1 MNLSERFIR
10 RPVMTVALTVSVVL
24 FGVLAYYRLPVS
36 DLPAVDYPV
45 IQVQVNYPGATPET
59 MANNVATPLERQFM
73 QIPGLELVT
82 SNNGQGHSSFVLQ
95 FDLNKSLDGAATDVQ
110 AAITRASG
118 QLPIDLPSP
127 PTFTKTNPN
136 DQPIQYIALV
146 SDTATE
152 GQLYDYANTQV
163 GERISILPGVSQV
176 AVYGTQSAV
185 RIKADPSAMAVR
197 NITLEDLTAAIKN
210 GTSYTGAGQF
220 DGAHHTFL
228 LQPQGQ
234 LSTAEQ
240 YDQLIVGQSNGAP
253 IYLKDVATAKDSVQD
268 ERIDMRFWVRGHPAP
283 AATVVVAVFRRAGS
297 NAVEVA
303 DSVRNLLPTIESQLP
318 TSVHLIPIYDR
329 SRTIVDSARD
339 VQTTLYIAFVL
350 VVMVIFVFLGRATD
364 TLIPALALPL
374 SLLLT
379 FIAMNMLGYSLDNL
393 SLMAL
398 TLAIGFLVDDA
409 IVFLENTV
417 RLMEEGQDAFE
428 ASLNSAKEISF
439 TILAMT
445 LSLAAVFIPLVFMG
459 GLMGRIFREFSVTI
473 VISIIASGLVSLTLT
488 PLMTSRLL
496 GKRGAGT
503 KKTWMERVIGGVE
516 RRVLDVYGK
525 SLWFFLRQRWIS
537 ALVWVVCLAG
547 TVYLFSIV
555 PKSFL
560 PVGDS
565 SFIRGVLVAQ
575 EGSSP
580 DQMHAYQTAAE
591 KIMRANPAVETTFT
605 MSGNSQFLPANQ
617 AFLIAF
623 LKDPSKRPPIEQ
635 VAGELMGG
643 IAATVPGAVAFLQPN
658 PVLEISTGA
667 TANIQGQFAYAISG
681 IDSQQVYDTAG
692 KMMAKMYQFPG
703 FLFVNSDLFNHTPN
717 LQVDILRDQAKLYG
731 VSETRILTLLHD
743 AYSQNYSYLIKKTT
757 DQYQVILEV
766 ADDKRSDPQDLSQLY
781 IKSDDGQRMIPLSA
795 VTSWSPVIGPQA
807 VNHIN
812 QFTSVTLFFNM
823 KPGYTVGQAT
833 QYVEDSAKQI
843 LPPGIQGQLQGQAL
857 IFRNTVSDLVTLMFV
872 AVFVM
877 YVILAILYE
886 SYLHPITVLSSLP
899 VALLGGL
906 LTLWLFGAEASLYA
920 YIGMFM
926 LMGIVKKNG
935 IMIVDFAEAR
945 VRQGVKDD
953 QAIHDAS
960 MERFR
965 PIMMTTAAALLGA
978 LPIAL
983 GYGADGSSRRP
994 LGMVVIGGLIVSQFV
1009 TLYVTPAIY
1018 LYLEEFQEKVLDRFS
1033 FFRSNREP
1041 AVDTE
1046 PAFALQPGNGD

>member
-1 MNLSERFIR
+1 MNLSEVFIR
-10 RPVMTVALTVSVVL
+10 RPVMTVALTVSVIL
-24 FGVLAYYRLPVS
+24 FGLLSYLRLPVS
-36 DLPAVDYPV
+36 DLPAIDYPV

-95 FDLNKSLDGAATDVQ
+95 FDLSKSLDAAATDVQ
-110 AAITRASG
+110 AAITRAQG
-118 QLPIDLPSP
+118 QLPVDLPSP

-136 DQPIQYIALV
+136 DQPIMYIALV
-146 SDTATE
+146 SNTATE

-163 GERISILPGVSQV
+163 GERLSILPGVSQV

-185 RIKADPSAMAVR
+185 RIKADPSAMAIR
-197 NITLEDLTAAIKN
+197 NITLEDLTNAIKN
-210 GTSYTGAGQF
+210 GTAYTGAGQF
-220 DGAHHTFL
+220 DGPHRSFL

-234 LSTAEQ
+234 LITADQ
-240 YDQLIVGQSNGAP
+240 YNGLIVGQNNGAP
-253 IYLKDVATAKDSVQD
+253 VYLKDVATAKQSVQD
-268 ERIDMRFWVRGHPAP
+268 ERIDMRFWVRGYPQP
-283 AATVVVAVFRRAGS
+283 SATVVVAVFRRAGA

-303 DSVRNLLPTIESQLP
+303 SSVRSVLPTIQSQLP
-318 TSVHLIPIYDR
+318 SSVLLVGAYDR
-329 SRTIVDSARD
+329 SQTIVGSIKD
-339 VQTTLYIAFVL
+339 VQVTLYIAFVL

-364 TLIPALALPL
+364 TLIPAVALPL

-379 FIAMNMLGYSLDNL
+379 FIAMSVLGYSLDNL

-417 RLMEEGQDAFE
+417 RLMEEGQGAFE

-445 LSLAAVFIPLVFMG
+445 LSLAAVFIPLVFMS
-459 GLMGRIFREFSVTI
+459 GLMGRIFREFSITI
-473 VISIIASGLVSLTLT
+473 VISILASGLVSLTLT

-496 GKRGAGT
+496 SNRGAGAT
-503 KKTWMERVIGGVE
+503 KTWMERGFGAFE
-516 RRVLDVYGK
+516 RRVLDSYGR
-525 SLWFFLRQRWIS
+525 SLWFFLRHRWIS
-537 ALVWVVCLAG
+537 AVTWVICLAG
-547 TVYLFSIV
+547 TAYLFYVV
-555 PKSFL
+555 PKAFL

-565 SFIRGVLVAQ
+565 SFIRGVMVAQ

-580 DQMHAYQTAAE
+580 EQMHAYQTQAE
-591 KIMRANPAVETTFT
+591 KIMKANPAVRSTFS
-605 MSGNSQFLPANQ
+605 MSGNGAFLGSNQ
-617 AFLIAF
+617 VFLIAF
-623 LKDPSKRPPIEQ
+623 LKDPSQRPPIAQ
-635 VAGELMGG
+635 VAGQLMGG
-643 IAATVPGAVAFLQPN
+643 ISGSIPGVMAFLQPN
-658 PVLEISTGA
+658 PALEISTGA
-667 TANIQGQFAYAISG
+667 TANAQGQFAYSISG
-681 IDSQQVYDTAG
+681 IDPKQVYDTAA
-692 KMMAKMYQFPG
+692 KMMEKMYQYPG
-703 FLFVNSDLFNHTPN
+703 FLFVNSDLYNHTPN

-731 VSETRILTLLHD
+731 VSESRILALLHD
-743 AYSQNYSYLIKKTT
+743 AYSQNYSYLIKKAT

-766 ADDKRSDPQDLSQLY
+766 ADDQRTAPEDLSKLY
-781 IKSDDGQRMIPLSA
+781 IKSDDGQRMVPLSA
-795 VTSWSPVIGPQA
+795 ITSSHATIGPQA

-812 QFTSVTLFFNM
+812 QFTSVTIFFNL
-823 KPGYTVGQAT
+823 KPGYAIGPAT
-833 QYVEDSAKQI
+833 EFVEGAAKQI
-843 LPPGIQGQLQGQAL
+843 LPPGIQGSLQGEAL
-857 IFRNTVSDLVTLMFV
+857 TFRNTVSDLAILMLV

-935 IMIVDFAEAR
+935 IMIVDFAEQR
-945 VRQGVKDD
+945 VQKGIADY

-965 PIMMTTAAALLGA
+965 PIMMTTMAALLGA

-983 GYGADGSSRRP
+983 GYGADGASRRP
-994 LGMVVIGGLIVSQFV
+994 LGLVVVGGLIVSQFI
-1009 TLYVTPAIY
+1009 TLFVTPAIY
-1018 LYLEEFQEKVLDRFS
+1018 LYLEEFQEKVLDRVPFL
-1033 FFRSNREP
+1033 RSSREP
-1041 AVDTE
+1041 V
-1046 PAFALQPGNGD
+1046 PSGDPVLMLREGSGD

>member
-1 MNLSERFIR
+1 MNLSELFIR

-24 FGVLAYYRLPVS
+24 FGVAAYFRLPVS
-36 DLPAVDYPV
+36 DLPAIDYPV
-45 IQVQVNYPGATPET
+45 IQVQVSYPGATPET

-82 SNNGQGHSSFVLQ
+82 SNNGQGYSSFVLQ
-95 FDLNKSLDGAATDVQ
+95 FDLSKSLDGAATDVQ
-110 AAITRASG
+110 AAITRAQG
-118 QLPIDLPSP
+118 QLPVDLPSP

-136 DQPIQYIALV
+136 DQPIMYIAMV

-176 AVYGTQSAV
+176 SIFGTQSAV
-185 RIKADPSAMAVR
+185 RIKADPSKMAIR
-197 NITLEDLTAAIKN
+197 NITLEDLTNAIKN
-210 GTSYTGAGQF
+210 GTAYTGAGQF
-220 DGAHHTFL
+220 DGPHKTFL

-234 LSTAEQ
+234 LLTADE
-240 YDQLIVGQSNGAP
+240 YDGLIVGQSNGAP
-253 IYLKDVATAKDSVQD
+253 VHLQDVASSRDGVQN
-268 ERIDMRFWVRGHPAP
+268 ERIDMRFWVRGYPQP
-283 AATVVVAVFRRAGS
+283 GATVVVGVFRRAGV

-303 DSVRNLLPTIESQLP
+303 KSVRDMLPTIQSQLP
-318 TSVHLIPIYDR
+318 GSVVIVPAYDR
-329 SRTIVDSARD
+329 SLTIVGGIKD
-339 VQTTLYIAFVL
+339 VQTTLYIAFGL
-350 VVMVIFVFLGRATD
+350 VVMVIFIFLGRATD
-364 TLIPALALPL
+364 TLIPAVALPL

-379 FIAMNMLGYSLDNL
+379 FIAMKVLGYSLDNL

-417 RLMEEGQDAFE
+417 RLMETGLSAFDASVE
-428 ASLNSAKEISF
+428 SAKEISF

-445 LSLAAVFIPLVFMG
+445 LSLAAVFIPLVFMS
-459 GLMGRIFREFSVTI
+459 GLMGRIFREFSITI
-473 VISIIASGLVSLTLT
+473 VISILASGIVSLTLT

-496 GKRGAGT
+496 RNRGEGA
-503 KKTWMERVIGGVE
+503 KKTWMERVFGAFE
-516 RRVLDVYGK
+516 HRVLDVYGRY
-525 SLWFFLRQRWIS
+525 LWFFLRNRWIS
-537 ALVWVVCLAG
+537 GVTWAVCLAG
-547 TVYLFSIV
+547 TAYLFYVV

-565 SFIRGVLVAQ
+565 SFIRGVLVTQ
-575 EGSSP
+575 EGTSP
-580 DQMHAYQTAAE
+580 DQMRAYQTQAE
-591 KIMRANPAVETTFT
+591 KIMKANPAVRSTFT
-605 MSGNSQFLPANQ
+605 MTGNASFLGSNQ

-623 LKDPSKRPPIEQ
+623 LKDPKERAPIDQ
-635 VAGELMGG
+635 VAGQLMGG
-643 IAATVPGAVAFLQPN
+643 IAGTIPGVVAFLQPN
-658 PVLEISTGA
+658 PALEISTGA
-667 TANIQGQFAYAISG
+667 TANAQGQFAFALSG
-681 IDSQQVYDTAG
+681 IDPNQVYETAG
-692 KMMAKMYQFPG
+692 KMMAKMHEYPG
-703 FLFVNSDLFNHTPN
+703 FLFVNSDLYNHTPN

-743 AYSQNYSYLIKKTT
+743 AYSENYSYLIKKAT

-766 ADDKRSDPQDLSQLY
+766 ADDQRAAPEDLSKLY
-781 IKSDDGQRMIPLSA
+781 IKSDDGQRMVPLNA
-795 VTSWSPVIGPQA
+795 VTSSHPVIGPQA

-812 QFTSVTLFFNM
+812 QFTSVTMFFNL
-823 KPGYTVGQAT
+823 KPGYAIGPAT
-833 QYVEDSAKQI
+833 QFVQQTAKQL
-843 LPPGIQGQLQGQAL
+843 LPPGIQGSLQGEAL
-857 IFRNTVSDLVTLMFV
+857 VFQNTVSDLAILMVV

-906 LTLWLFGAEASLYA
+906 LTLWLFGEEASLYA

-935 IMIVDFAEAR
+935 IMIVDFAEQR
-945 VRQGVKDD
+945 VRQGIADD

-960 MERFR
+960 LERFR

-994 LGMVVIGGLIVSQFV
+994 LGLVVVGGLIVSQFI
-1009 TLYVTPAIY
+1009 TLFVTPAIY
-1018 LYLEEFQEKVLDRFS
+1018 LYLEEFQERVLDRVPFL
-1033 FFRSNREP
+1033 RSTRKPGQP
-1041 AVDTE
+1041 AIPE
-1046 PAFALQPGNGD
+1046 FAMQEGSGD

>member
-1 MNLSERFIR
+1 VNLSEVFVR
-10 RPVMTVALTVSVVL
+10 RPVMTVALTVSVLL
-24 FGVLAYYRLPVS
+24 FGLFAFTRLPVS
-36 DLPAVDYPV
+36 DLPAIDYPV
-45 IQVQVNYPGATPET
+45 IQVQVNYPGATPDT

-82 SNNGQGHSSFVLQ
+82 SNNLQGHSSFVLQ
-95 FDLNKSLDGAATDVQ
+95 FDLSKSLDGAATDVQ
-110 AAITRASG
+110 AAITRAQG

-136 DQPIQYIALV
+136 DQPIMYIAIV

-152 GQLYDYANTQV
+152 GQLYDYANTQI

-176 AVYGTQSAV
+176 SIFGTQSAV
-185 RIKADPSAMAVR
+185 RIKANPSTMATR
-197 NITLEDLTAAIKN
+197 NITLEDLTNAVKN
-210 GTSYTGAGQF
+210 GTAYTGAGQF
-220 DGAHHTFL
+220 DGPHRSFL

-234 LSTAEQ
+234 LMTADQ
-240 YDQLIVGQSNGAP
+240 YDNLIIGNTNGAP
-253 IYLKDVATAKDSVQD
+253 VYLKDVATSKEGVQD
-268 ERIDMRFWVRGHPAP
+268 ERIDMRVWVRGYHQPGAN
-283 AATVVVAVFRRAGS
+283 VFIGVYRRAGV

-303 DSVRNLLPTIESQLP
+303 KSVRDMLPSIQSQLP
-318 TSVHLIPIYDR
+318 GSVLLFTAYDR
-329 SRTIVDSARD
+329 SETIVTGIND
-339 VQTTLYIAFVL
+339 VKTTLYLAFVL
-350 VVMVIFVFLGRATD
+350 VVMVIFVFLGRGTD
-364 TLIPALALPL
+364 TLIPAVALPL

-379 FIAMNMLGYSLDNL
+379 FIFMDLLGYSLDNL

-417 RLMEEGQDAFE
+417 RLMEQEGMNAFDASIE
-428 ASLNSAKEISF
+428 SAKEISF

-445 LSLAAVFIPLVFMG
+445 LSLAAVFIPLVFMS
-459 GLMGRIFREFSVTI
+459 GLMGRIFREFSITI
-473 VISIIASGLVSLTLT
+473 VISILASGIVSLTLT

-496 GKRGAGT
+496 GERGKNS
-503 KKTWMERVIGGVE
+503 KKTWMERVFGAVE
-516 RRVLDVYGK
+516 RRVLDLYGRQ
-525 SLWFFLRQRWIS
+525 LWFFLRQRWIS
-537 ALVWVVCLAG
+537 AVIWVVCLIG
-547 TVYLFSIV
+547 TGYLFYVV
-555 PKSFL
+555 PKAFL

-565 SFIRGVLVAQ
+565 SFIRGILVAQ

-580 DQMHAYQTAAE
+580 DQMHTYQTQAE
-591 KIMRANPAVETTFT
+591 KIMRANPAVRSTFT
-605 MSGNSQFLPANQ
+605 MSGNAAFLGSNQ

-623 LKDPSKRPPIEQ
+623 LKPPSERAPIAQ
-635 VAGELMGG
+635 VAGQLMGG
-643 IAATVPGAVAFLQPN
+643 IATTIPGTVAFLQPN
-658 PVLEISTGA
+658 PALEISTGA
-667 TANIQGQFAYAISG
+667 TANAQGQFAYALSG
-681 IDSQQVYDTAG
+681 IDPNEVYDTAG
-692 KMMAKMYQFPG
+692 KMMAKMHEYPG
-703 FLFVNSDLFNHTPN
+703 FLFVNSDLYNHTPN

-743 AYSQNYSYLIKKTT
+743 AYSQNYSYLIKKAT

-766 ADDKRSDPQDLSQLY
+766 ADDKRSAPEDLGKLY
-781 IKSDDGQRMIPLSA
+781 IKSDDGQRMIPLNA
-795 VTSWSPVIGPQA
+795 VTSWHPVIGPQA

-812 QFTSVTLFFNM
+812 QFTSVTMFFNL
-823 KPGYTVGQAT
+823 KPGFAIGPAT
-833 QYVEDSAKQI
+833 NYVENTAKQI
-843 LPPGIQGQLQGQAL
+843 LPPGVQGALQGEAL
-857 IFRNTVSDLVTLMFV
+857 VFQNTVRDLAILMLV

-906 LTLWLFGAEASLYA
+906 LTLWIFHEEASLYA

-935 IMIVDFAEAR
+935 IMIVDFAEQR
-945 VRQGVKDD
+945 VRQGIADD

-978 LPIAL
+978 MPIAL

-994 LGMVVIGGLIVSQFV
+994 LGLVVVGGLIVSQFI
-1009 TLYVTPAIY
+1009 TLFVTPAIY
-1018 LYLEEFQEKVLDRFS
+1018 LYLEEFQQKVLDRYS
-1033 FFRSNREP
+1033 FFRASREHAP
-1041 AVDTE
+1041 E
-1046 PAFALQPGNGD
+1046 PSFALQEGQGD

>member
-10 RPVMTVALTVSVVL
+10 RPVMTVALTVSVIL
-24 FGVLAYYRLPVS
+24 FGVLAYFRLPVS

-82 SNNGQGHSSFVLQ
+82 SNNGQGHTSFVLQ
-95 FDLNKSLDGAATDVQ
+95 FGLDKSLDGAATDVQ
-110 AAITRASG
+110 AAITRATG

-152 GQLYDYANTQV
+152 GQLYDFANTQV

-185 RIKADPSAMAVR
+185 RIKADPSAMAIR
-197 NITLEDLTAAIKN
+197 NITLEDLTNAVKN

-220 DGAHHTFL
+220 DGPHHTFL

-234 LSTAEQ
+234 LSTADQ
-240 YDQLIVGQSNGAP
+240 YQQLIVGQNSGAP
-253 IYLKDVATAKDSVQD
+253 IYLRDVATAKDSVQD

-303 DSVRNLLPTIESQLP
+303 DSVRNLLPNIEAQLP

-339 VQTTLYIAFVL
+339 VQTTLYISFAL
-350 VVMVIFVFLGRATD
+350 VVMVIFFFLGRATD
-364 TLIPALALPL
+364 TLIPAVALPL

-379 FIAMNMLGYSLDNL
+379 FVAMNVLGYSLDNL

-417 RLMEEGQDAFE
+417 RLMEDGQGAFE

-459 GLMGRIFREFSVTI
+459 GLMGRIFREFSITI
-473 VISIIASGLVSLTLT
+473 VISIIASGVVSLTLT

-496 GKRGAGT
+496 ANRGAGA
-503 KKTWMERVIGGVE
+503 KKTWMERVIGGIE
-516 RRVLDVYGK
+516 HRVLDVYGR

-537 ALVWVVCLAG
+537 ALVWVICLAG
-547 TVYLFSIV
+547 TGYLFYIV

-580 DQMHAYQTAAE
+580 DQMRALQTAAE
-591 KIMRANPAVETTFT
+591 KVMRANPAVETTFT
-605 MSGNSQFLPANQ
+605 MSGNSQFMPANQ

-623 LKDPSKRPPIEQ
+623 LKDPSKRPPIDQ
-635 VAGELMGG
+635 VAGQLMGG
-643 IAATVPGAVAFLQPN
+643 IDTTLPGAIAFLQPN

-667 TANIQGQFAYAISG
+667 TANTQGQFAYALSG
-681 IDSQQVYDTAG
+681 IDPQQVYDVAG
-692 KMMAKMYQFPG
+692 KMMAKMHEYPG

-717 LQVDILRDQAKLYG
+717 LQIDILRDQAKLYG

-743 AYSQNYSYLIKKTT
+743 AYSQNYSYLIKKAT

-766 ADDKRSDPQDLSQLY
+766 ADDERSDPQDLSKLY
-781 IKSDDGQRMIPLSA
+781 IKSDDGLRMVPLSA
-795 VTSWSPVIGPQA
+795 VTSWHAVIGPQA

-833 QYVEDSAKQI
+833 QFVEDTARQI
-843 LPPGIQGQLQGQAL
+843 LTPDVQGQLQGEAL
-857 IFRNTVSDLVTLMFV
+857 IFRNTVSDLLTLMLV

-899 VALLGGL
+899 VALVGGL
-906 LTLWLFGAEASLYA
+906 FTLWLFGSEASLYA

-935 IMIVDFAEAR
+935 IMIVDFAEQR
-945 VRQGVKDD
+945 VRQGVKDE

-965 PIMMTTAAALLGA
+965 PIMMTTMAALLGA

-983 GYGADGSSRRP
+983 GYGADGASRRP
-994 LGMVVIGGLIVSQFV
+994 LGLVVIGGLIVSQFV

-1018 LYLEEFQEKVLDRFS
+1018 LYLEEFQEKVLDRYS
-1033 FFRSNREP
+1033 FFRSGRKQAP
-1041 AVDTE
+1041 LVS
-1046 PAFALQPGNGD
+1046 PAFAMQEGNGD

>member
-1 MNLSERFIR
+1 VNLSELFIR
-10 RPVMTVALTVSVVL
+10 RPVMTVALTVSVLL
-24 FGVLAYYRLPVS
+24 FGVFAYFRLPVS
-36 DLPAVDYPV
+36 DLPAIDYPV

-95 FDLNKSLDGAATDVQ
+95 FDLDKSLDGAATDVQ

-118 QLPIDLPSP
+118 QLPVDLPSP

-136 DQPIQYIALV
+136 DQPIMYIAMV
-146 SDTATE
+146 SDTETE

-185 RIKADPSAMAVR
+185 RIKADPSNMAVR
-197 NITLEDLTAAIKN
+197 NITLEDLTNAIKN
-210 GTSYTGAGQF
+210 GTAYTGAGQV
-220 DGAHHTFL
+220 DGPHRTFL

-234 LSTAEQ
+234 LLTANQ
-240 YDQLIVGQSNGAP
+240 YNQLIVGQANGAP
-253 IYLKDVATAKDSVQD
+253 VYLKDVATARQSVQD
-268 ERIDMRFWVRGHPAP
+268 ERIDMRFWVRGYPQP
-283 AATVVVAVFRRAGS
+283 GATVVVAVFRRAGV
-297 NAVEVA
+297 NAVAVA
-303 DSVRNLLPTIESQLP
+303 NSVRDVLPNIQSQLP
-318 TSVHLIPIYDR
+318 SSVLIVPAYDR
-329 SRTIVDSARD
+329 SRTIISGIHD

-350 VVMVIFVFLGRATD
+350 VVIVIFIFLGRVTD
-364 TLIPALALPL
+364 TLIPAVALPL

-379 FIAMNMLGYSLDNL
+379 FIAMKVLGYSLDNL

-417 RLMEEGQDAFE
+417 RLMEAGRRAFE
-428 ASLNSAKEISF
+428 ASVESAKEISF
-439 TILAMT
+439 TIFAMT
-445 LSLAAVFIPLVFMG
+445 LSLAAVFIPLVFMS
-459 GLMGRIFREFSVTI
+459 GLMGRIFREFSITI
-473 VISIIASGLVSLTLT
+473 VISILASGIVSLTLT

-496 GKRGAGT
+496 SNRGAGA
-503 KKTWMERVIGGVE
+503 KKTWMERVFGAVE
-516 RRVLDVYGK
+516 RRVLDLYGRQ
-525 SLWFFLRQRWIS
+525 LWFFLRNRWIS
-537 ALVWVVCLAG
+537 GVAWLVCLAG
-547 TVYLFSIV
+547 TGYLFYIV
-555 PKSFL
+555 PKAFL

-565 SFIRGVLVAQ
+565 SFIRGVLVAP

-580 DQMHAYQTAAE
+580 DQMHAYQSEAE
-591 KIMRANPAVETTFT
+591 KIMKANPAVRSTFT
-605 MSGNSQFLPANQ
+605 MSGNAQFLGSNQ

-623 LKDPSKRPPIEQ
+623 LKDPSERAPIAQ
-635 VAGELMGG
+635 VAGQLMGG
-643 IAATVPGAVAFLQPN
+643 IANSVPGVMAFLQPN
-658 PVLEISTGA
+658 PALEISTGA
-667 TANIQGQFAYAISG
+667 TANAQGQFAYAMSG
-681 IDSQQVYDTAG
+681 INPDEVYATAN
-692 KMMAKMYQFPG
+692 KMLMKMHEYPG
-703 FLFVNSDLFNHTPN
+703 FLFVNSDLYNHTPN
-717 LQVDILRDQAKLYG
+717 LQVDILREQAKLYG

-743 AYSQNYSYLIKKTT
+743 AYSQNYSYLIKKAT

-766 ADDKRSDPQDLSQLY
+766 ADDERSAPEDLSKLY

-795 VTSWSPVIGPQA
+795 VTSWHPVIGPQA

-812 QFTSVTLFFNM
+812 QFTSVTMFFNL
-823 KPGYTVGQAT
+823 KPGYAIGPAT
-833 QYVEDSAKQI
+833 QFVETAAKQI
-843 LPPGIQGQLQGQAL
+843 LPPGVQGGLQGEAL
-857 IFRNTVSDLVTLMFV
+857 TFQNTVSDLVVLMFV

-906 LTLWLFGAEASLYA
+906 LTLWVFGAEASLYA

-935 IMIVDFAEAR
+935 IMIVDFAEQR
-945 VRQGVKDD
+945 VRQGIPDE

-960 MERFR
+960 LERFR

-994 LGMVVIGGLIVSQFV
+994 LGLVVVGGLVVSQFI
-1009 TLYVTPAIY
+1009 TLFITPAIY

-1033 FFRSNREP
+1033 FFRSHRERP
-1041 AVDTE
+1041 EAT
-1046 PAFALQPGNGD
+1046 PSYALQESSGD

>member
-1 MNLSERFIR
+1 
-10 RPVMTVALTVSVVL
+10 MTVALTVSVLV
-24 FGVLAYYRLPVS
+24 FGLLAYLRLPVS
-36 DLPAVDYPV
+36 DLPAIDYPV

-95 FDLNKSLDGAATDVQ
+95 FDLSKSLDAAATDVQ
-110 AAITRASG
+110 AAITRAQG
-118 QLPIDLPSP
+118 QLPVDLPSP

-136 DQPIQYIALV
+136 DQPIMYIALV
-146 SDTATE
+146 SNTATE

-163 GERISILPGVSQV
+163 GERLSILPGVSQV

-185 RIKADPSAMAVR
+185 RIKADPSAMAIR
-197 NITLEDLTAAIKN
+197 NITLEDLTNAIKN
-210 GTSYTGAGQF
+210 GTAYTGAGQF
-220 DGAHHTFL
+220 DGPHRSFL

-234 LSTAEQ
+234 LITADQ
-240 YDQLIVGQSNGAP
+240 YNGLIVGQNNGAP
-253 IYLKDVATAKDSVQD
+253 VYLKDVATAKQSVQD
-268 ERIDMRFWVRGHPAP
+268 ERIDMRFWVRGYPQP
-283 AATVVVAVFRRAGS
+283 SATVVVAVFRRAGA

-303 DSVRNLLPTIESQLP
+303 STVRNVLPTIQSQLP
-318 TSVHLIPIYDR
+318 SSVLLVGAYDR
-329 SRTIVDSARD
+329 SQTIVGSIKD
-339 VQTTLYIAFVL
+339 VQVTLYIAFVL

-364 TLIPALALPL
+364 TLIPAVALPL

-379 FIAMNMLGYSLDNL
+379 FIAMNLLGYSLDNL

-417 RLMEEGQDAFE
+417 RLMEEGQGAFE

-445 LSLAAVFIPLVFMG
+445 LSLAAVFIPLVFMS
-459 GLMGRIFREFSVTI
+459 GLMGRIFREFSITI
-473 VISIIASGLVSLTLT
+473 VISILASGLVSLTLT

-496 GKRGAGT
+496 SNRGAGA
-503 KKTWMERVIGGVE
+503 KKTWMERVFGTFE
-516 RRVLDVYGK
+516 RRVLDSYGR
-525 SLWFFLRQRWIS
+525 SLWFFLRHRWIS
-537 ALVWVVCLAG
+537 AVTWVICLAG
-547 TVYLFSIV
+547 TAYLFYVI
-555 PKSFL
+555 PKAFL

-565 SFIRGVLVAQ
+565 SFIRGVMVAQ

-580 DQMHAYQTAAE
+580 EQMHIYQTQAE
-591 KIMRANPAVETTFT
+591 KIMKANPAVRSTFS
-605 MSGNSQFLPANQ
+605 MSGNGAFLGSNQ
-617 AFLIAF
+617 VFLIAF
-623 LKDPSKRPPIEQ
+623 LKDPSQRAPIAQ
-635 VAGELMGG
+635 VAGQLMGG
-643 IAATVPGAVAFLQPN
+643 ISGSIPGVMAFLQPN
-658 PVLEISTGA
+658 PALEISTGA
-667 TANIQGQFAYAISG
+667 TANAQGQFAYAISG
-681 IDSQQVYDTAG
+681 IDPKQVYDTAA
-692 KMMAKMYQFPG
+692 KMMAKMYEYPG
-703 FLFVNSDLFNHTPN
+703 FLFVNSDLYNHTPN

-731 VSETRILTLLHD
+731 VSESRILALLHD
-743 AYSQNYSYLIKKTT
+743 AYSQNYSYLIKKAT

-766 ADDKRSDPQDLSQLY
+766 ADDQRSAPEDLSKLY
-781 IKSDDGQRMIPLSA
+781 IKSDDGQRLVPLSA
-795 VTSWSPVIGPQA
+795 VTSWHATIGPQA

-812 QFTSVTLFFNM
+812 QFTSVTMFFNL
-823 KPGYTVGQAT
+823 KPGYSIGPAT
-833 QYVEDSAKQI
+833 EFVEGAANQI
-843 LPPGIQGQLQGQAL
+843 LPPGIQGSLQGEAL
-857 IFRNTVSDLVTLMFV
+857 TFRNTVSNLAILMLV

-935 IMIVDFAEAR
+935 IMIVDFAEQR
-945 VRQGVKDD
+945 VQKGVTDY

-965 PIMMTTAAALLGA
+965 PILMTTMAALLGA

-983 GYGADGSSRRP
+983 GYGADGASRRP
-994 LGMVVIGGLIVSQFV
+994 LGLVVVGGLIVSQFI
-1009 TLYVTPAIY
+1009 TLFVTPAIY
-1018 LYLEEFQEKVLDRFS
+1018 LYLEEFQEKVLDRVPFL
-1033 FFRSNREP
+1033 RSSREP
-1041 AVDTE
+1041 V
-1046 PAFALQPGNGD
+1046 PSGDPVLMLREGSGD

>member
-1 MNLSERFIR
+1 
-10 RPVMTVALTVSVVL
+10 MTVALTVSVIL
-24 FGVLAYYRLPVS
+24 FGVGAYFALPVS
-36 DLPAVDYPV
+36 DLPAIDYPV

-110 AAITRASG
+110 AAITRAQG
-118 QLPIDLPSP
+118 QLPVDLPSP

-136 DQPIQYIALV
+136 DQPIMYIAMV

-185 RIKADPSAMAVR
+185 RIKADPSSMAIR
-197 NITLEDLTAAIKN
+197 NITLEDLTNAIKN
-210 GTSYTGAGQF
+210 GTAYTGAGQV
-220 DGAHHTFL
+220 DGPHRTFL

-234 LSTAEQ
+234 LTTAEQ
-240 YDQLIVGQSNGAP
+240 YNQLIVGQTNGAP
-253 IYLKDVATAKDSVQD
+253 VYLKDVATARQGVQD
-268 ERIDMRFWVRGHPAP
+268 ERIDMRFWVRGYPQP
-283 AATVVVAVFRRAGS
+283 GATVVVAVFRRAGV
-297 NAVEVA
+297 NAVAVA
-303 DSVRNLLPTIESQLP
+303 KSVRSLLPTIQSQLP
-318 TSVHLIPIYDR
+318 GSVLIVPAYDR
-329 SRTIVDSARD
+329 SLTIVSGIKD
-339 VQTTLYIAFVL
+339 VQTTLYIAFGL
-350 VVMVIFVFLGRATD
+350 VVMVIFIFLGRATD
-364 TLIPALALPL
+364 TLIPAVALPL

-379 FIAMNMLGYSLDNL
+379 FVAMNILGYSLDNL

-417 RLMEEGQDAFE
+417 RLMEEGLDAFE
-428 ASLNSAKEISF
+428 ASLESAKEISF

-445 LSLAAVFIPLVFMG
+445 LSLAAVFIPLVFMS
-459 GLMGRIFREFSVTI
+459 GLMGRIFREFSITI
-473 VISIIASGLVSLTLT
+473 VISILASGIVSLTLT

-496 GKRGAGT
+496 SNRGAGA
-503 KKTWMERVIGGVE
+503 KKTWMERAFGAIE
-516 RRVLDVYGK
+516 HRVLDVYGRW
-525 SLWFFLRQRWIS
+525 LWFFLRNRWIS
-537 ALVWVVCLAG
+537 ALTWVVCLAG
-547 TVYLFSIV
+547 TVYLFYVV

-580 DQMHAYQTAAE
+580 EQMHAYQTQAE
-591 KIMRANPAVETTFT
+591 KIMKANPAVRSTFT
-605 MSGNSQFLPANQ
+605 MSGNSGFMGSNQ

-623 LKDPSKRPPIEQ
+623 LKPPSQRAPIAK

-643 IAATVPGAVAFLQPN
+643 ISGAIPGAVAFLQPN
-658 PVLEISTGA
+658 PALEISTGA
-667 TANIQGQFAYAISG
+667 TANTQGQFAYALSG
-681 IDSQQVYDTAG
+681 IDANEVYGTAE
-692 KMMAKMYQFPG
+692 KMMAKMYQYPG
-703 FLFVNSDLFNHTPN
+703 FLFVNSDLYNHTPN

-731 VSETRILTLLHD
+731 VSEARILTLLHD
-743 AYSQNYSYLIKKTT
+743 AYSQNYSYLIKKAT

-766 ADDKRSDPQDLSQLY
+766 ADNERSAPEDLGRLY
-781 IKSDDGQRMIPLSA
+781 IKSDDGQRMIPLNA
-795 VTSWSPVIGPQA
+795 VTSWHPVIGPQA

-812 QFTSVTLFFNM
+812 QFTSVTMFFNL
-823 KPGYTVGQAT
+823 KPGYAIGPAT
-833 QYVEDSAKQI
+833 QYVEQVAKQI
-843 LPPGIQGQLQGQAL
+843 LPPGIQGELQGEAL
-857 IFRNTVSDLVTLMFV
+857 TFRNTVSDLAVLMVV

-935 IMIVDFAEAR
+935 IMIVDFAEQR
-945 VRQGVKDD
+945 VRQGIADD

-960 MERFR
+960 LQRFR

-983 GYGADGSSRRP
+983 GYGADGDSRRP
-994 LGMVVIGGLIVSQFV
+994 LGMVVVGGLIVSQFI
-1009 TLYVTPAIY
+1009 TLFVTPAIY
-1018 LYLEEFQEKVLDRFS
+1018 LYLEEFQERVLDRIPFL
-1033 FFRSNREP
+1033 RSTREP
-1041 AVDTE
+1041 APVVSPE
-1046 PAFALQPGNGD
+1046 YALQEVNGD

>member
-1 MNLSERFIR
+1 MNLSELFIR

-24 FGVLAYYRLPVS
+24 FGVAAYFRLPVS
-36 DLPAVDYPV
+36 DLPAIDYPV
-45 IQVQVNYPGATPET
+45 IQVQVSYPGATPET

-82 SNNGQGHSSFVLQ
+82 SNNGQGYSSFVLQ
-95 FDLNKSLDGAATDVQ
+95 FDLSKSLDGAATDVQ
-110 AAITRASG
+110 AAITRAQG

-136 DQPIQYIALV
+136 DQPIMYIAMV

-176 AVYGTQSAV
+176 SIFGTQSAV
-185 RIKADPSAMAVR
+185 RIKADPSKMAIR
-197 NITLEDLTAAIKN
+197 NITLEDLTNAIKN
-210 GTSYTGAGQF
+210 GTAYTGAGQF
-220 DGAHHTFL
+220 DGPHKTFL

-234 LSTAEQ
+234 LLTADE
-240 YDQLIVGQSNGAP
+240 YDGLIVGQSNGAP
-253 IYLKDVATAKDSVQD
+253 VHLQDVASSRDGVQN
-268 ERIDMRFWVRGHPAP
+268 ERIDMRFWVRGYPQP
-283 AATVVVAVFRRAGS
+283 GATVVVGVFRRAGV

-303 DSVRNLLPTIESQLP
+303 KSVRDILPTIQSQLP
-318 TSVHLIPIYDR
+318 GSVVIVPAYDR
-329 SRTIVDSARD
+329 SLTIVGGIKD
-339 VQTTLYIAFVL
+339 VQTTLYIAFGL
-350 VVMVIFVFLGRATD
+350 VVMVIFIFLGRATD
-364 TLIPALALPL
+364 TLIPAVALPL

-379 FIAMNMLGYSLDNL
+379 FIAMKVLGYSLDNL

-417 RLMEEGQDAFE
+417 RLMETGLSAFDASVE
-428 ASLNSAKEISF
+428 SAKEISF

-445 LSLAAVFIPLVFMG
+445 LSLAAVFIPLVFMS
-459 GLMGRIFREFSVTI
+459 GLMGRIFREFSITI
-473 VISIIASGLVSLTLT
+473 VISILASGIVSLTLT

-496 GKRGAGT
+496 SNRGEGA
-503 KKTWMERVIGGVE
+503 KKTWMERVFGAFE
-516 RRVLDVYGK
+516 HRVLDVYGRY
-525 SLWFFLRQRWIS
+525 LWFFLRNRWIS
-537 ALVWVVCLAG
+537 GVTWAVCLAG
-547 TVYLFSIV
+547 TAYLFYVV

-565 SFIRGVLVAQ
+565 SFIRGVLVTQ
-575 EGSSP
+575 EGTSP
-580 DQMHAYQTAAE
+580 DQMRAYQTQAE
-591 KIMRANPAVETTFT
+591 KIMKANPAVRSTFT
-605 MSGNSQFLPANQ
+605 MTGNASFLGSNQ

-623 LKDPSKRPPIEQ
+623 LKDPKERAPIDQ
-635 VAGELMGG
+635 VAGQLMGG
-643 IAATVPGAVAFLQPN
+643 IAGTIPGVVAFLQPN
-658 PVLEISTGA
+658 PALEISTGA
-667 TANIQGQFAYAISG
+667 TANAQGQFAFALSG
-681 IDSQQVYDTAG
+681 IDPNQVYETAG
-692 KMMAKMYQFPG
+692 KMMAKMHEYPG
-703 FLFVNSDLFNHTPN
+703 FLFVNSDLYNHTPN

-743 AYSQNYSYLIKKTT
+743 AYSENYSYLIKKAT

-766 ADDKRSDPQDLSQLY
+766 ADDQRAAPEDLSKLY
-781 IKSDDGQRMIPLSA
+781 IKSDDGHRMVPLNA
-795 VTSWSPVIGPQA
+795 VTSSHPVIGPQA

-812 QFTSVTLFFNM
+812 QFTSVTMFFNL
-823 KPGYTVGQAT
+823 KPGYAIGPAT
-833 QYVEDSAKQI
+833 QFVQQTAKQL
-843 LPPGIQGQLQGQAL
+843 LPPGIQGSLQGEAL
-857 IFRNTVSDLVTLMFV
+857 VFQNTVSDLAILMVV

-906 LTLWLFGAEASLYA
+906 LTLWLFGEEASLYA

-935 IMIVDFAEAR
+935 IMIVDFAEQR
-945 VRQGVKDD
+945 VRQGIADD

-960 MERFR
+960 LERFR

-994 LGMVVIGGLIVSQFV
+994 LGLVVVGGLIVSQFI
-1009 TLYVTPAIY
+1009 TLFVTPAIY
-1018 LYLEEFQEKVLDRFS
+1018 LYLEEFQERVLDRVPFL
-1033 FFRSNREP
+1033 RSTRKPGQP
-1041 AVDTE
+1041 AIPE
-1046 PAFALQPGNGD
+1046 FAMQEGSGD

>member
-1 MNLSERFIR
+1 MNLSEVFIR

-24 FGVLAYYRLPVS
+24 FGVLAYFRLPVS

-45 IQVQVNYPGATPET
+45 IQVQVNYPGATPDT

-95 FDLNKSLDGAATDVQ
+95 FDLSKSLDAAATDVQ
-110 AAITRASG
+110 AAITRAQG
-118 QLPIDLPSP
+118 QLPVDLPSP

-146 SDTATE
+146 SDTVTE

-163 GERISILPGVSQV
+163 GERLSILPGVSQV

-185 RIKADPSAMAVR
+185 RIKADPSAMAIR
-197 NITLEDLTAAIKN
+197 NITLEDLTGAIKS
-210 GTSYTGAGQF
+210 GTAYTGAGQF
-220 DGAHHTFL
+220 DGPHRSFL

-234 LSTAEQ
+234 LTTADE
-240 YDQLIVGQSNGAP
+240 YNRLIVGQSGGAP
-253 IYLKDVATAKDSVQD
+253 VYLKDVASARQSVQD
-268 ERIDMRFWVRGHPAP
+268 ERIDMRFWVRGYPQP
-283 AATVVVAVFRRAGS
+283 GATVVVAVFRRAGV
-297 NAVEVA
+297 NAVDVA
-303 DSVRNLLPTIESQLP
+303 RSVRNLLPTIQSQLP
-318 TSVHLIPIYDR
+318 SSVLLVPAYDR
-329 SRTIVDSARD
+329 SLTIVGSIKD

-350 VVMVIFVFLGRATD
+350 VVMVIFVFLGRVTD
-364 TLIPALALPL
+364 TLIPAVALPL

-379 FIAMNMLGYSLDNL
+379 FIAMDVLGYSLDNL

-417 RLMEEGQDAFE
+417 RLMEEGQSAFE

-445 LSLAAVFIPLVFMG
+445 LSLAAVFIPLVFMS
-459 GLMGRIFREFSVTI
+459 GLMGRIFREFSLTI
-473 VISIIASGLVSLTLT
+473 VISILASGIVSLTLT

-496 GKRGAGT
+496 GDRGAGA
-503 KKTWMERVIGGVE
+503 KKTWMERVFGAFE
-516 RRVLDVYGK
+516 HRVLDVYGR
-525 SLWFFLRQRWIS
+525 SLWFFLRRRWVS
-537 ALVWVVCLAG
+537 AVIWVLCLAG
-547 TVYLFSIV
+547 TGYLFYAV

-565 SFIRGVLVAQ
+565 SFIRGILVAQ

-580 DQMHAYQTAAE
+580 DQMHAYQTQAE
-591 KIMRANPAVETTFT
+591 KIMKANPAVRSTFT
-605 MSGNSQFLPANQ
+605 MSGNGQFMGSNQ

-623 LKDPSKRPPIEQ
+623 LKEPSQRPPIAQ
-635 VAGELMGG
+635 VAGQLMGAIG
-643 IAATVPGAVAFLQPN
+643 NAIPGTVAFLQPN
-658 PVLEISTGA
+658 PALEISTGA
-667 TANIQGQFAYAISG
+667 TANAQGQFAYALSG
-681 IDSQQVYDTAG
+681 IDANEVYGTAA
-692 KMMAKMYQFPG
+692 KMMAKMHEYPG
-703 FLFVNSDLFNHTPN
+703 FLFVNSDLYNHTPN
-717 LQVDILRDQAKLYG
+717 LQVDILREQSKVYG
-731 VSETRILTLLHD
+731 VSESRILTLLHD
-743 AYSQNYSYLIKKTT
+743 AYSQNYSYLIKKPT

-766 ADDKRSDPQDLSQLY
+766 ADDKRSAPEDLGRLY
-781 IKSDDGQRMIPLSA
+781 IKSDDGQRMVPLNA
-795 VTSWSPVIGPQA
+795 VTSWRPVIGPQA

-812 QFTSVTLFFNM
+812 QFTSVTMFFNL
-823 KPGYTVGQAT
+823 KAGYAIGPAT
-833 QYVEDSAKQI
+833 EFVEGAAKQI
-843 LPPGIQGQLQGQAL
+843 LPPGIVGALQGEAL
-857 IFRNTVSDLVTLMFV
+857 TFRNTVSDLAVLMLV

-906 LTLWLFGAEASLYA
+906 LTLWLFGAESSLYA

-935 IMIVDFAEAR
+935 IMIVDFAEQR
-945 VRQGVKDD
+945 VRQGIADD

-965 PIMMTTAAALLGA
+965 PIMMTTMAALLGA

-983 GYGADGSSRRP
+983 GYGADGASRRP
-994 LGMVVIGGLIVSQFV
+994 LGLVVVGGLIVSQFI
-1009 TLYVTPAIY
+1009 TLFVTPAIY
-1018 LYLEEFQEKVLDRFS
+1018 LYLEEFQEKVLDRVS
-1033 FFRSNREP
+1033 FFRARREP
-1041 AVDTE
+1041 VPSTS
-1046 PAFALQPGNGD
+1046 PAFSLQEGAGD

>member
-1 MNLSERFIR
+1 VNLSELFIR

-24 FGVLAYYRLPVS
+24 FGVAAYFRLPVS
-36 DLPAVDYPV
+36 DLPAIDYPV
-45 IQVQVNYPGATPET
+45 IQVQVSYPGATPET

-82 SNNGQGHSSFVLQ
+82 SNNGQGYSSFVLQ
-95 FDLNKSLDGAATDVQ
+95 FDLSKSLDGAATDVQ
-110 AAITRASG
+110 AAITRAQG
-118 QLPIDLPSP
+118 QLPVDLPSP

-136 DQPIQYIALV
+136 DQPIMYIAMV

-176 AVYGTQSAV
+176 SIFGTQSAV
-185 RIKADPSAMAVR
+185 RIKADPSKMAIR
-197 NITLEDLTAAIKN
+197 NITLEDLTNAIKN
-210 GTSYTGAGQF
+210 GTAYTGAGQF
-220 DGAHHTFL
+220 DGPHKTFL

-234 LSTAEQ
+234 LLTADQ
-240 YDQLIVGQSNGAP
+240 YDGLIVGQSNGAP
-253 IYLKDVATAKDSVQD
+253 VHLQDVASSRDGVQN
-268 ERIDMRFWVRGHPAP
+268 ERIDMRFWVRGYPQP
-283 AATVVVAVFRRAGS
+283 GATVVVGVFRRAGV

-303 DSVRNLLPTIESQLP
+303 KSVRDILPTIQSQLP
-318 TSVHLIPIYDR
+318 GSVVIVPAYDR
-329 SRTIVDSARD
+329 SLTIVGGIKD
-339 VQTTLYIAFVL
+339 VQTTLYIAFGL
-350 VVMVIFVFLGRATD
+350 VVMVIFIFLGRATD
-364 TLIPALALPL
+364 TLIPAVALPL

-379 FIAMNMLGYSLDNL
+379 FIAMKVLGYSLDNL

-417 RLMEEGQDAFE
+417 RLMETGLSAFDASVE
-428 ASLNSAKEISF
+428 SAKEISF

-445 LSLAAVFIPLVFMG
+445 LSLAAVFIPLVFMS
-459 GLMGRIFREFSVTI
+459 GLMGRIFREFSITI
-473 VISIIASGLVSLTLT
+473 VISILASGIVSLTLT

-496 GKRGAGT
+496 SNRGEGA
-503 KKTWMERVIGGVE
+503 KKTWMERVFGAFE
-516 RRVLDVYGK
+516 HRVLDVYGRY
-525 SLWFFLRQRWIS
+525 LWFFLRNRWIS
-537 ALVWVVCLAG
+537 GVTWAVCLAG
-547 TVYLFSIV
+547 TAYLFYVV

-565 SFIRGVLVAQ
+565 SFIRGVLVTQ
-575 EGSSP
+575 EGTSP
-580 DQMHAYQTAAE
+580 DQMRAYQTQAE
-591 KIMRANPAVETTFT
+591 KIMKANPAVRSTFT
-605 MSGNSQFLPANQ
+605 MTGNASFLGSNQ

-623 LKDPSKRPPIEQ
+623 LKDPKERAPIDQ
-635 VAGELMGG
+635 VAGQLMGG
-643 IAATVPGAVAFLQPN
+643 IAGTIPGVVAFLQPN
-658 PVLEISTGA
+658 PALEISTGA
-667 TANIQGQFAYAISG
+667 TANAQGQFAFALSG
-681 IDSQQVYDTAG
+681 IDPNQVYETAG
-692 KMMAKMYQFPG
+692 KMMAKMHEYPG
-703 FLFVNSDLFNHTPN
+703 FLFVNSDLYNHTPD

-743 AYSQNYSYLIKKTT
+743 AYSENYSYLIKKAT

-766 ADDKRSDPQDLSQLY
+766 ADDQRAAPEDLSKLY
-781 IKSDDGQRMIPLSA
+781 IKSDDGHRMVPLNA
-795 VTSWSPVIGPQA
+795 VTSSHPVIGPQA

-812 QFTSVTLFFNM
+812 QFTSVTMFFNL
-823 KPGYTVGQAT
+823 KPGYAIGPAT
-833 QYVEDSAKQI
+833 QFVQQTAKQL
-843 LPPGIQGQLQGQAL
+843 LPPGIQGSLQGEAL
-857 IFRNTVSDLVTLMFV
+857 VFQNTVSDLAILMVV

-906 LTLWLFGAEASLYA
+906 LTLWLFGEEASLYA

-935 IMIVDFAEAR
+935 IMIVDFAEQR
-945 VRQGVKDD
+945 VRQGIADD

-960 MERFR
+960 LERFR

-994 LGMVVIGGLIVSQFV
+994 LGLVVVGGLIVSQFI
-1009 TLYVTPAIY
+1009 TLFVTPAIY
-1018 LYLEEFQEKVLDRFS
+1018 LYLEEFQERVLDRVPFL
-1033 FFRSNREP
+1033 RSTRKPGQP
-1041 AVDTE
+1041 AIPE
-1046 PAFALQPGNGD
+1046 FAMQEGSGD